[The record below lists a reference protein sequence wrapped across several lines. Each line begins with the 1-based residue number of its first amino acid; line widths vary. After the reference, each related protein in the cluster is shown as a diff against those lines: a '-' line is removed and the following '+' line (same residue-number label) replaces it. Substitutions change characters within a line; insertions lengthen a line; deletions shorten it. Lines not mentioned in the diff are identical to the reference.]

1 MTPRGDDNVRQVRA
15 ERDALMRLCD
25 EQRHKIDRQAAELKR
40 LRARIDRQ
48 AATIAALV
56 TVPAGGTCYDG
67 PQSPQSEKDV

>member
-25 EQRHKIDRQAAELKR
+25 EQRHKIAVQAAELKR

-48 AATIAALV
+48 MATIAALV
-56 TVPAGGTCYDG
+56 TLPAGGAVDVG
-67 PQSPQSEKDV
+67 PQSTQTE

>member
-1 MTPRGDDNVRQVRA
+1 MAHGDDDVRRVRA

-40 LRARIDRQ
+40 LRARVDRQ

-56 TVPAGGTCYDG
+56 TVPAGSTCDVG
-67 PQSPQSEKDV
+67 PQSTQPGQGV

>member
-25 EQRHKIDRQAAELKR
+25 EQRHKIAVQAAELKR

-48 AATIAALV
+48 TATIATLV
-56 TVPAGGTCYDG
+56 TLPAGSTCDVG
-67 PQSPQSEKDV
+67 PESTQSE

>member
-1 MTPRGDDNVRQVRA
+1 MTPRGDDDVRRVRA

-40 LRARIDRQ
+40 LRARVDRQ

-56 TVPAGGTCYDG
+56 TLPAGSTCDAG
-67 PQSPQSEKDV
+67 PQSPQSE